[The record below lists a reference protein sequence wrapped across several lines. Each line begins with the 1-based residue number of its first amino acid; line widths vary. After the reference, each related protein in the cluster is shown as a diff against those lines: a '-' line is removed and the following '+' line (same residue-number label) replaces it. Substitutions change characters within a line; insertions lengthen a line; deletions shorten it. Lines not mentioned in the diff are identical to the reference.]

1 MEDLDIPANY
11 DLVTSA
17 VVYDATFSGFN
28 SIVLGTFGRAL
39 LFYCPMVKKFEELE
53 KQSTLN
59 YQSELD
65 SSQKVDVSHKAIK
78 TKIVY
83 ELKREITLK
92 NSILGLCTT
101 MISNN
106 GAIDL
111 VVFTLNGISIWQYDS
126 EKIVD
131 YTNRILENKEVCS
144 LENSFLSLKK
154 SINE

>member
-39 LFYCPMVKKFEELE
+39 LFYCPVVKKFEELE